1 MKKALLKALIT
12 AAFSILLSISVM
24 GQSNDDKQKPPPKEK
39 KNPPTIPVRP
49 KNDRPK
55 DDKKDDKPKKPPGEF
70 AFMMFASKEE

>member
-1 MKKALLKALIT
+1 MKKAVLKALIT
-12 AAFSILLSISVM
+12 AAFSVILSITAM

-55 DDKKDDKPKKPPGEF
+55 DDKKDKPKKPPGEF
-70 AFMMFASKEE
+70 AFTMFAAKEE